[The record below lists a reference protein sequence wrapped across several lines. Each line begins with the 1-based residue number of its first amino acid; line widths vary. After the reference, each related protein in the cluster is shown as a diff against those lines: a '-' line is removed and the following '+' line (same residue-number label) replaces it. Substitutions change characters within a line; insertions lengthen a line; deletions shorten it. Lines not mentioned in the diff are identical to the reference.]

1 MPILHAIKR
10 TPELWKLVPDEMR
23 MEIERVVEIY

>member
-1 MPILHAIKR
+1 MHATQR

-23 MEIERVVEIY
+23 PEIERVTEIY